1 VRVRARRD
9 ARQGGRDL
17 SLAAG
22 AEVEDLVG
30 REVAR
35 LVVVHERRD
44 VGEQPHRLRRRSHAV
59 HGAAE
64 QADAPVDAIAARIT
78 LSIRA
83 TLEAKQPTA
92 TLPLSEPI
100 SSIRRRDAELG
111 AGGALDETL
120 VLSQVMASTPSSP
133 RPAQLGVVGRRAD
146 QRVGIDLPVAG
157 VQDGAQRRLD
167 RQPVRLRDG
176 VRDGHE
182 LDPERPELQIAAQR
196 DLGQADLIEDAGVA
210 QLLADQ
216 EGGERRGVERG
227 FQARPQP
234 AERTDVVLVSVRQHD
249 AQDVVGVGLD
259 VARVR
264 GDHLHAGRRQVAE
277 GHAQVDHDPLPI
289 VRRPVAVQIEIHP
302 DLVRPA
308 QRQEDELVSRLLLQ
322 YSVQGTEDDGSRQP
336 SEKNRS

>member
-1 VRVRARRD
+1 
-9 ARQGGRDL
+9 
-17 SLAAG
+17 
-22 AEVEDLVG
+22 
-30 REVAR
+30 
-35 LVVVHERRD
+35 
-44 VGEQPHRLRRRSHAV
+44 V

-64 QADAPVDAIAARIT
+64 QADAPVDGDRRADHAVHPRDVGGEAAHGH
-78 LSIRA
+78 LALERA
-83 TLEAKQPTA
+83 DQ
-92 TLPLSEPI
+92 
-100 SSIRRRDAELG
+100 
-111 AGGALDETL
+111 LDQR
-120 VLSQVMASTPSSP
+120 VATPSSEPPSP
-133 RPAQLGVVGRRAD
+133 RRNVGAVAGHGQHALVAEAAQLGVVGRRAD

-157 VQDGAQRRLD
+157 VQDGAERRLD
-167 RQPVRLRDG
+167 RQPVRLRDR